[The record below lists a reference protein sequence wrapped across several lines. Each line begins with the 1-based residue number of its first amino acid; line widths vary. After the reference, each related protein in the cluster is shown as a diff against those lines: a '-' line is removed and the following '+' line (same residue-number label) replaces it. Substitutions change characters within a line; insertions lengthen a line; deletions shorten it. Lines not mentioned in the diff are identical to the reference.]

1 MITVHPQYITDKEG
15 NKISVV
21 LPIRE
26 FELILEE
33 LEDIEDVQLYDS
45 AQASNEESI
54 LLDEAFKLIEAER
67 RSYLK
72 TTTSDVLE

>member
-1 MITVHPQYITDKEG
+1 MLTVHPQFITDKEG

-26 FELILEE
+26 FELLLEE
-33 LEDIEDVQLYDS
+33 LDDIEDVKSYDA

-54 LLDEAFKLIEAER
+54 LLDEAFKFIEAER

-72 TTTSDVLE
+72 TTTKAVLE

>member
-26 FELILEE
+26 FEMLLKE
-33 LEDIEDVQLYDS
+33 LDDIEDVKSYDD
-45 AQASNEESI
+45 AQASNEDSI
-54 LLDEAFKLIEAER
+54 LLEEAFKLIEAER
-67 RSYLK
+67 LLK
-72 TTTSDVLE
+72 K

>member
-1 MITVHPQYITDKEG
+1 M
-15 NKISVV
+15 

-33 LEDIEDVQLYDS
+33 LEDIEDVQLYDA

-54 LLDEAFKLIEAER
+54 LLEEAFKLIEAER
-67 RSYLK
+67 FSYLK
-72 TTTSDVLE
+72 TTTNDVLE

>member
-26 FELILEE
+26 FELLLEE
-33 LEDIEDVQLYDS
+33 LDDIEDVQWYDA

-54 LLDEAFKLIEAER
+54 LLEEAFKLIETER
-67 RSYLK
+67 LSYLK
-72 TTTSDVLE
+72 TTTNDVLE